1 MGRIYSNLKTIQR
14 KIKETDYEPFRVI
27 LDKFVTLITY
37 EDTYLMKR
45 RRENKFVDL
54 KNNGEGEELFLDCG
68 GFGIIIDK
76 EDNISIHT

>member
-45 RRENKFVDL
+45 RRV
-54 KNNGEGEELFLDCG
+54 C
-68 GFGIIIDK
+68 
-76 EDNISIHT
+76 